1 MADNLVTGIIER
13 HRPAPPSAKAPKSGR
28 ESSSSSCLFLLLT
41 SFAIPVSSFRS
52 PCPLHRRLNLVD
64 RPWRT
69 TPIEYYSPN
78 TALSIAGSDYVSNLL
93 YQEQEN
99 IIVRRGELEEGFV
112 TNATPLLAP
121 AIKVRGTGK
130 AGGFGN
136 AASGGGGSGRSTASS
151 SKAEGK
157 EHAKVLTKE
166 GVLRIDGVLSP
177 DTADSVRDHL
187 YDLRRISEA
196 EVSEGKIQPIQ
207 RFAQVL
213 LKRNRCDLTI
223 PLGGGSNDIITK
235 ALEEA
240 LCKSPVGSTISSIFG
255 DGAILHELSCLMS
268 DPGSQRQVIHPDTP
282 HVEGRGPALFT
293 CFVALQDVTVEMGPT
308 TWLPRTH
315 NKESHERFKDSSSS
329 GGGGGDGGDSPKD
342 DLIKTQPAVL
352 GLLPKGSCVV
362 FDSRVLHCGTANLSS
377 KSRALFYF
385 SFKDPQVGYPG
396 NPASI
401 RQELASANVSLGAL
415 IEDLTSFGKG
425 KGSPLIDRLGSQMR

>member
-13 HRPAPPSAKAPKSGR
+13 HHPAPPSAKAPQSGR
-28 ESSSSSCLFLLLT
+28 ESSSSSSSCLLLLLAA
-41 SFAIPVSSFRS
+41 FAIPASSFRS
-52 PCPLHRRLNLVD
+52 PCPLHRRVTLVD
-64 RPWRT
+64 RPWRP
-69 TPIEYYSPN
+69 TPVEYSPT
-78 TALSIAGSDYVSNLL
+78 TALSMAGADYVSNLL

-157 EHAKVLTKE
+157 EHAKVLMKE

-187 YDLRRISEA
+187 YDLRRRSEA

-223 PLGGGSNDIITK
+223 PLGGGSNAIITK

-282 HVEGRGPALFT
+282 HVDGRGPALYT

-315 NKESHERFKDSSSS
+315 NRESHERFKDSSSGG
-329 GGGGGDGGDSPKD
+329 GGGGGDSLKD

-352 GLLPKGSCVV
+352 GLLSKGSCVV